1 MKGSSSTICE
11 MLGRTGARFVVPIY
25 QRKYSWKQNN
35 CIQLFND
42 LVSVVKEHRGSHFF
56 GSIVSANEIGTDST
70 YIIIDG
76 QQRITTVSLLLL
88 AMSDLL
94 DTGELTSTDESLS
107 SEIRSGYL
115 KIQNKEIIKLKLAE
129 EDNPAYENLFWR
141 NPGEKDKTSDLFRN
155 YGFFVSKMREMDI
168 SVDELY
174 DAVKSLE
181 VIDIVLQEG
190 DDAQL
195 IFESLNSTGL
205 KLSESDK
212 ILNYILMDQP
222 EDVQYKYYKTYWKK
236 ILENTDNGTDWF
248 IRDYLS
254 VKTTAT
260 PYIGDIYLPF
270 KKYAAGKNKEDLLKD
285 MNAYANRYGKL
296 LGGETGSKKLN
307 MTIKRLNYLGTGV
320 TRPFLLEVLRLNE
333 EGVLNMDEVEKIFDF
348 VESYIFRR
356 AVCHISA
363 NGLNRTFL
371 RLHKEIVSLDG
382 TTNQYFDKFKYIM
395 LQKQSYS
402 AHFPKD
408 GEFIREFSTRDMFS
422 TNRCAYALERL
433 ETHGSLEAADNIL
446 NHIGK
451 DFSIEHIMPRTLS
464 PEWKKELG
472 PDFDRVHK
480 EWVNRIGNLTLT
492 GYNSQMSNLPFQTKK
507 KIGYNDSHF
516 VMNQFAA
523 GKGTWNEEAM
533 KERTELLMKK
543 ALDIWRY
550 PETSYEP
557 EKPYSESFTLANEDF
572 DVAGKRISGFSFHG
586 REESVKSWIA
596 MYQRVLQ
603 ILYSQDPSYMD
614 DIMNHVGE
622 NKKLARYICSDIDKN
637 YLIEAGKITDTIWF
651 DKHITTDYK
660 LYLLRRV
667 FKIYGEDPED
677 LVFYLPEEQG

>member
-42 LVSVVKEHRGSHFF
+42 LLSVVKEHRGSHFF

-141 NPGEKDKTSDLFRN
+141 NPDEKDKTSDLFRN
-155 YGFFVSKMREMDI
+155 YGFFVSRMREMDI

-174 DAVKSLE
+174 NAVKSLE

-205 KLSESDK
+205 RLSESDK
-212 ILNYILMDQP
+212 ILNYILMNKSETDQIKF
-222 EDVQYKYYKTYWKK
+222 YKSYWKTIRK
-236 ILENTDNGTDWF
+236 ITGDGTDWF
-248 IRDYLS
+248 IRDFLS
-254 VKTTAT
+254 VKTFDT
-260 PYIGDIYLPF
+260 PMIGNIYQPF
-270 KKYAAGKNKEDLLKD
+270 KEYAADKPTDALLSD
-285 MNAYANRYGKL
+285 MYAYVKRYDKL
-296 LGGETGSKKLN
+296 LNANTESKKLN
-307 MTIKRLNYLGTGV
+307 KTIERLNYLGTGV

-333 EGVLNMDEVEKIFDF
+333 EKVLSMDEVEKIFDF
-348 VESYIFRR
+348 VESYVFRR
-356 AVCHISA
+356 AVCNISA
-363 NGLNRTFL
+363 NSLNRTFL

-382 TTNQYFDKFKYIM
+382 TTDDYFEKFKYIM
-395 LQKQSYS
+395 LQKESYS

-408 GEFIREFSTRDMFS
+408 GEFIREFSTRDMFN
-422 TNRCAYALERL
+422 TNRCAYVLERL
-433 ETHGSLEAADNIL
+433 ETHGTLEVTADIL
-446 NHIGK
+446 DGIKNRT
-451 DFSIEHIMPRTLS
+451 FTIEHIMPRTLS
-464 PEWKKELG
+464 PEWEKDLG
-472 PDFDRVHK
+472 PDHDRIHE
-480 EWVNRIGNLTLT
+480 EWMNRIGNLTLT
-492 GYNSQMSNLPFQTKK
+492 AYNSQMSNLSFQTKK
-507 KIGYNDSHF
+507 KTGYNDSHF
-516 VMNQFAA
+516 MMNQFVA
-523 GKGTWNEEAM
+523 KQETWTEETM

-572 DVAGKRISGFSFHG
+572 DVAGKRIAGFSFHG
-586 REESVKSWIA
+586 REEPTKNWIG

-614 DIMNHVGE
+614 DIVNHVGE
-622 NKKLARYICSDIDKN
+622 NKKTRSL
-637 YLIEAGKITDTIWF
+637 F
-651 DKHITTDYK
+651 
-660 LYLLRRV
+660 LLRHRQ
-667 FKIYGEDPED
+667 KLLNRSRKTHRYD
-677 LVFYLPEEQG
+677 LV